1 MLENHVKHM
10 TDDEKVTILLDG
22 NPFNPQ
28 THSIQITEPAL
39 QAHVSDSIMHIIN
52 DIRDIVEKA

>member
-1 MLENHVKHM
+1 M
-10 TDDEKVTILLDG
+10 TDGEKVTILLDG

-28 THSIQITEPAL
+28 MRSIQITEPAL
-39 QAHVSDSIMHIIN
+39 QAHVSDSITHVIN

>member
-10 TDDEKVTILLDG
+10 TDGEKVTILLDG
-22 NPFNPQ
+22 NPFNP
-28 THSIQITEPAL
+28 HMRSIQITEPAL
-39 QAHVSDSIMHIIN
+39 QAHVSDSITHVIN